1 MRVTRNALLAALAAM
16 GSSNQY
22 PMSRYDESP
31 MTSQH
36 MYMSSQ
42 PFASTT
48 PSMAA
53 VNSEIAP
60 KYQRKRSSS
69 LM

>member
-1 MRVTRNALLAALAAM
+1 MAAI
-16 GSSNQY
+16 GSSNQK
-22 PMSRYDESP
+22 PMSRYDERP

-36 MYMSSQ
+36 MYISSQ

-60 KYQRKRSSS
+60 KYQRNRSSS
-69 LM
+69 AM